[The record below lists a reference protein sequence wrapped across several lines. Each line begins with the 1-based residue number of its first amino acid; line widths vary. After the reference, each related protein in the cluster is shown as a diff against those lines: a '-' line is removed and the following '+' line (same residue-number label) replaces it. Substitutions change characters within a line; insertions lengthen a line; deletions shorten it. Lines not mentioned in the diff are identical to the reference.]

1 MLAGMGLLLLS
12 CAGPSAS
19 DRPEARGEI
28 QDGWSAVE
36 SGLRLRVHSPNQ
48 AYRDP
53 GAFVLTVEFENLGQT
68 PLVIFPTGIY
78 RQYRPLDST
87 MVTYEPYPGPRISP
101 WKDLFAIGPQERRA
115 VQFIGMRDGDGIWQ
129 LDAGS
134 HALSVHYF
142 VGADL
147 ASNVAVQAA
156 LPRAVGEAARVWVGE
171 LQSPEIIVRFDPRS
185 AQAKD
190 RPTPSPDTDPPPR

>member
-1 MLAGMGLLLLS
+1 MILRGRSILVLAGLAVFLLS

-19 DRPEARGEI
+19 DRPQAQVETL
-28 QDGWSAVE
+28 DGWSVVE

-68 PLVIFPTGIY
+68 PLVIFPTGIS

-87 MVTYEPYPGPRISP
+87 RVTYEPYPGPRISP
-101 WKDLFAIGPQERRA
+101 WKDLLAIGPQERRA
-115 VQFIGMRDGDGIWQ
+115 VRFIGMRDGDGIWQ

-142 VGADL
+142 VAADL
-147 ASNVAVQAA
+147 AWNAAVQAA

-171 LQSPEIIVRFDPRS
+171 LKSPEIIVRFDPRLGN
-185 AQAKD
+185 
-190 RPTPSPDTDPPPR
+190 